1 MLTLL
6 DDIGKT
12 LGALTDVRMPGSLNG
27 LKLTNTLKR
36 GKSGLHVILMRG
48 YNKEMLNASAFQ
60 GVGFRFFTQTLQARP
75 DQPHARR
82 GFFLTLE
89 SAVDNDSVP
98 VPRFDFPLRVEN
110 PVDAFH

>member
-1 MLTLL
+1 L

-60 GVGFRFFTQTLQARP
+60 GVGFRFFYPNPSSSTRSTACSTR
-75 DQPHARR
+75 
-82 GFFLTLE
+82 FFPN
-89 SAVDNDSVP
+89 S
-98 VPRFDFPLRVEN
+98 RVGGR
-110 PVDAFH
+110 